1 MNTFLPSSTQFL
13 DRKVEDIYNEKA
25 KFKLEKNYMIINVVA
40 SIEKEDKETK
50 IIDYISVEMPIIKY
64 IFK

>member
-1 MNTFLPSSTQFL
+1 
-13 DRKVEDIYNEKA
+13 
-25 KFKLEKNYMIINVVA
+25 MIINVVA
-40 SIEKEDKETK
+40 SIEKEDNETK

>member
-1 MNTFLPSSTQFL
+1 MPSSIKYL
-13 DRKVEDIYNEKA
+13 DRKLEDIYNEKS

-40 SIEKEDKETK
+40 SIEKEDNETK